1 MFTGIVQG
9 LAELKEVMDRGDV
22 TSFRLVFPPHALEGV
37 VVGASISLAGCCLTV
52 TSFTDRE
59 ATFDLVPET
68 LSRTLLGRLPVGGV
82 VNFER
87 SLRFGDEVGGH
98 ILSGHVDAV
107 ATIKSIETL
116 GESRVVTFSIAPQ
129 WTKYLFEKGYVALNG
144 ASLTLTRVDKTSGD
158 FCVSL
163 IPETLAKTTFGAA
176 REGDPINVEIDRT
189 TQVIVDTV
197 ERITLSKMLPLSQ
210 SAG

>member
-9 LAELKEVMDRGDV
+9 VAELREVIDRGDV
-22 TSFRLVFPPHALEGV
+22 TSFRLKFPEKALDGV
-37 VVGASISLAGCCLTV
+37 VVGASISVAGCCLTV
-52 TSFTDRE
+52 VSFSQDE
-59 ATFDLVPET
+59 AIFDLVPET
-68 LSRTLLGRLPVGGV
+68 LSRTCLVKLAAGSV

-98 ILSGHVDAV
+98 ILSGHVDVV
-107 ATIKSIETL
+107 ATIKSIEIL
-116 GESRVVTFSIAPQ
+116 GESRVVTFSVAPY

-144 ASLTLTRVDKTSGD
+144 ASLTLTRVDKKSGE

-176 REGDPINVEIDRT
+176 REGDAINVEIDRT
-189 TQVIVDTV
+189 TQVIVETV
-197 ERITLSKMLPLSQ
+197 ERITA
-210 SAG
+210 AGVG